1 MTEEFKPHV
10 SPDEAPP
17 ELTFRAVLLG
27 AVMGVVFGAASVY
40 LALKVGL
47 TVSASV
53 PIAVIAIALLR
64 ARAGRRAILEHNIVQ
79 TVGSAGESVAAAVV
93 FTVPALIFLGYP
105 LQVGLT
111 TLIALTGGMLG
122 VLLMV
127 PLRRYLIVKEHGQ
140 LRYPE
145 GKACAEILIAGEKG
159 GTSAKKVF
167 VGMGIG
173 AAYKIFLAILGGA
186 KGSLEATIGFFK
198 GAAVG
203 CDLEPPLLGVGYII
217 GYRTSLMMV
226 GGSLLASF
234 ILVPMIAFFGAG
246 VVEPL
251 APATK
256 RIADLDPLGI
266 WDNYVRHI
274 GAGAVATGG
283 IFGLIRALPS
293 IVSSIRASARS
304 LTGGGAGAAT
314 TLRTE
319 RDTPT
324 AVLAVGTLAIVGFIT
339 FLPAFQM
346 NVLGAVLIIILG
358 FLFAV
363 VSSRITGEV
372 GSSSCPLSGMTIGVL
387 MATCGAFL
395 LVGWEGSTYARLAL
409 MIGAVVCIAISN
421 AGTCSQDLKTGFLVG
436 STPVRQ
442 QGALLIGVLASV
454 LAIGWTTYGLNLAET
469 VEHKVRAPFVV
480 SAELVEKADSIG
492 GRTDPNKSFKFV
504 RLAAGQVPT
513 GAEIEVL
520 ATETAGAVETTK
532 TTLEKAPAGN
542 YLVDP
547 ATREAQFLRSDGI
560 GSGRLRA
567 PQARLMSVV
576 IDGLLTHNLPWD
588 LILLGAAIAM
598 FVELLG
604 IRSLTFAV
612 GVYLPLASTMPVFLG
627 GLVRFASDKLRKR
640 VPDAEDEPEGVL
652 WCSGLIAGA
661 SIIGIIAAMQSF
673 IPGFDKESGLYPP
686 IAFLAKLPTAQ
697 SDLFGAVVLASLMFL
712 IYRGAAAPRKP

>member
-1 MTEEFKPHV
+1 
-10 SPDEAPP
+10 
-17 ELTFRAVLLG
+17 
-27 AVMGVVFGAASVY
+27 MG
-40 LALKVGL
+40 
-47 TVSASV
+47 
-53 PIAVIAIALLR
+53 
-64 ARAGRRAILEHNIVQ
+64 
-79 TVGSAGESVAAAVV
+79 
-93 FTVPALIFLGYP
+93 
-105 LQVGLT
+105 
-111 TLIALTGGMLG
+111 
-122 VLLMV
+122 
-127 PLRRYLIVKEHGQ
+127 
-140 LRYPE
+140 
-145 GKACAEILIAGEKG
+145 
-159 GTSAKKVF
+159 
-167 VGMGIG
+167 
-173 AAYKIFLAILGGA
+173 
-186 KGSLEATIGFFK
+186 
-198 GAAVG
+198 
-203 CDLEPPLLGVGYII
+203 
-217 GYRTSLMMV
+217 
-226 GGSLLASF
+226 
-234 ILVPMIAFFGAG
+234 
-246 VVEPL
+246 
-251 APATK
+251 
-256 RIADLDPLGI
+256 
-266 WDNYVRHI
+266 
-274 GAGAVATGG
+274 
-283 IFGLIRALPS
+283 
-293 IVSSIRASARS
+293 
-304 LTGGGAGAAT
+304 
-314 TLRTE
+314 
-319 RDTPT
+319 
-324 AVLAVGTLAIVGFIT
+324 
-339 FLPAFQM
+339 
-346 NVLGAVLIIILG
+346 
-358 FLFAV
+358 
-363 VSSRITGEV
+363 
-372 GSSSCPLSGMTIGVL
+372 
-387 MATCGAFL
+387 
-395 LVGWEGSTYARLAL
+395 GSTYARLAL

-421 AGTCSQDLKTGFLVG
+421 AGTCSQDLKTEFLVG

-520 ATETAGAVETTK
+520 ATETAGRSRPRETTV
-532 TTLEKAPAGN
+532 EKRPAGN

-604 IRSLTFAV
+604 DPIVDIRRRRLP
-612 GVYLPLASTMPVFLG
+612 PLASTMPVFLG

-712 IYRGAAAPRKP
+712 IYRGAAAPLQTSRD